1 MDETEG
7 KKRSAKNH
15 FEPLAENAYH
25 ILRNSIMQG
34 IYSPGTALLEE
45 ILSANLRM
53 SRTPIRT
60 ALTRLEAEG
69 LLVGGPDRTLRIPG
83 LDAKSLEDTFYA
95 RITVESAIVELATS
109 KATEEHIL
117 HLEHLMWSE
126 EMANKNRDEALA
138 GGIDRMFHIYL
149 SEVADNFYF
158 RDFTTRI
165 NARVSLILSQSNTL
179 GDALIP
185 ALVEHK
191 RIVDAIKNK
200 EPEEAR
206 RAMEEH
212 LTNVLSRIKSE
223 I

>member
-1 MDETEG
+1 
-7 KKRSAKNH
+7 
-15 FEPLAENAYH
+15 
-25 ILRNSIMQG
+25 
-34 IYSPGTALLEE
+34 
-45 ILSANLRM
+45 
-53 SRTPIRT
+53 
-60 ALTRLEAEG
+60 
-69 LLVGGPDRTLRIPG
+69 
-83 LDAKSLEDTFYA
+83 
-95 RITVESAIVELATS
+95 
-109 KATEEHIL
+109 
-117 HLEHLMWSE
+117 MWSE

-138 GGIDRMFHIYL
+138 GGLDRMFHMYL

-206 RAMEEH
+206 YAMEEH
-212 LTNVLSRIKSE
+212 LINVLSRIKSE